1 MTSYNP
7 MARVVKRAKLNLKK
21 DVLWDTLIHTSW
33 ICSIWHLHQPPTLN
47 LTTACLRSL
56 LTNAGLTSARLAC
69 GPNMPQIFSFLE
81 FCILSLLLV
90 KMASAWEETEIM
102 SSLWSSSLPKW
113 LRSEIREWK
122 IKHSW
127 NWRRIG
133 GRMFYEIVDLSITIL
148 ISLGMQKHGL
158 GHIEII

>member
-33 ICSIWHLHQPPTLN
+33 ICSIWHLHQPPTLS

-90 KMASAWEETEIM
+90 KMASAWEDTEIM
-102 SSLWSSSLPKW
+102 TSPWSSSACNG
-113 LRSEIREWK
+113 LRLKNRGRGILFQDKEYYGQGVL
-122 IKHSW
+122 
-127 NWRRIG
+127 WRNYVILETDLFD
-133 GRMFYEIVDLSITIL
+133 FYMNIP
-148 ISLGMQKHGL
+148 G
-158 GHIEII
+158 

>member
-1 MTSYNP
+1 M
-7 MARVVKRAKLNLKK
+7 
-21 DVLWDTLIHTSW
+21 DTSW

-90 KMASAWEETEIM
+90 KMASAWEDTEIM
-102 SSLWSSSLPKW
+102 TSPWSSSACNG
-113 LRSEIREWK
+113 LRLKNRGRGILFQDKEK
-122 IKHSW
+122 IYVLWRNYVILETDLFIGFFHEHS
-127 NWRRIG
+127 G
-133 GRMFYEIVDLSITIL
+133 IVSNMMKLVCVRLHVHTMWVFSATHFVP
-148 ISLGMQKHGL
+148 SSQSV
-158 GHIEII
+158 